1 MLLVRFCRPLA
12 NEGRAQDLG
21 RTRGVGRTARENDAN
36 RACIFYHAASGDCI
50 IKGMLADLALGD
62 VVRMRKPHP
71 CGSSEWMVVR
81 LGADIGLTC
90 RGCGHRILLPRRDL
104 AKRMKRSATREAHD
118 ATET

>member
-1 MLLVRFCRPLA
+1 MLLVRFCRLLA
-12 NEGRAQDLG
+12 IVGRAQDLG
-21 RTRGVGRTARENDAN
+21 RTRGAGRTARENDAN
-36 RACIFYHAASGDCI
+36 RACIFYHAALGACI
-50 IKGMLADLALGD
+50 IEGMLPDLALGD

-71 CGSSEWMVVR
+71 CGSSEWNVVR

-104 AKRMKRSATREAHD
+104 AKRMTHGSTRGTHD